1 MAVFLLHKTSNGYDT
16 YIDQINFL
24 LGYLQ
29 ASFECFLFFQGFPQ
43 HSVSHSSE
51 QPNEEEGVGEEERE
65 QVEGLHQA
73 ELRAAHQLSKSSGS
87 IAVVVCCLYKDR
99 E

>member
-1 MAVFLLHKTSNGYDT
+1 MFT
-16 YIDQINFL
+16 
-24 LGYLQ
+24 
-29 ASFECFLFFQGFPQ
+29 FFKGFPQ

-73 ELRAAHQLSKSSGS
+73 ELRAAHQLSKSTGS
-87 IAVVVCCLYKDR
+87 IAVVVVFIKTGNNSTFIVRYLIPQIKR
-99 E
+99 RKK

>member
-1 MAVFLLHKTSNGYDT
+1 MFT
-16 YIDQINFL
+16 
-24 LGYLQ
+24 
-29 ASFECFLFFQGFPQ
+29 FFKGFPQ

-73 ELRAAHQLSKSSGS
+73 ELRAAHQLSKSTGS
-87 IAVVVCCLYKDR
+87 IAVIVLYCNILLTKHVTHNINIMHKILKGHNKIKSARYDN
-99 E
+99 